1 MDDDDRPRS
10 TKDCASQLAG
20 EALDHYSQNE
30 LAERIALLEA
40 EIIRVKAHS
49 DRSAAH
55 RQAADA
61 LFGQSGGQRGGKRE
75 R

>member
-20 EALDHYSQNE
+20 EALDHYSQDE
-30 LAERIALLEA
+30 LAERLALLEA
-40 EIIRVKAHS
+40 EIVRVTAHR

-55 RQAADA
+55 RRAADA
-61 LFGQSGGQRGGKRE
+61 LFGQGGGQSGGRDE